1 MFPKFENN
9 QKVTYVQDAFS
20 YLKYDDFL
28 TKFRIIVVLITY
40 VMQDCEFRFTGFTL
54 LYSLCMSCTY
64 DILDCSIF
72 ENVFKSNIIKP

>member
-40 VMQDCEFRFTGFTL
+40 VMQDCEFRFTGFT
-54 LYSLCMSCTY
+54 
-64 DILDCSIF
+64 F
-72 ENVFKSNIIKP
+72 II